1 MLCILIVYAWNFL
14 GKKGS
19 TAFSLTSTGVEAA
32 FTGLATEHQHQ
43 GVTPI
48 VPRANVD
55 RMKCIWGLAMLEGKT
70 KIENVHLL

>member
-1 MLCILIVYAWNFL
+1 M
-14 GKKGS
+14 
-19 TAFSLTSTGVEAA
+19 SLTSTGVEAA
-32 FTGLATEHQHQ
+32 FTGLATEHRHQ

-55 RMKCIWGLAMLEGKT
+55 RMKCVQGLAMLEGKI